1 MVCPTHLCFSFFS
14 VCIALFVYLSILHS
28 CHDWPIF
35 VINMVVSHLAYGY
48 IIHVSVFTCM
58 CTHAVCVGSGGDT
71 ERERESKCFTSFIFS
86 FEGRSMLIS
95 KLL

>member
-48 IIHVSVFTCM
+48 IIRLCLYMHVYACG
-58 CTHAVCVGSGGDT
+58 VCGFGGRQT
-71 ERERESKCFTSFIFS
+71 ERERANVSLVLFS
-86 FEGRSMLIS
+86 PLKVEAC
-95 KLL
+95 